1 MRYASKVVRRP
12 GAEMTAIVAGIAAV
26 VFLTPVRRVLTAPGM
41 PLWGLFLVWAI
52 IVTAAGWV
60 NRKA

>member
-1 MRYASKVVRRP
+1 MRYASPVVRSP
-12 GAEMTAIVAGIAAV
+12 GAEKTAIVAGLAAV
-26 VFLTPVRRVLTAPGM
+26 VFLTPVRRVLTTPGM

-60 NRKA
+60 NRRA